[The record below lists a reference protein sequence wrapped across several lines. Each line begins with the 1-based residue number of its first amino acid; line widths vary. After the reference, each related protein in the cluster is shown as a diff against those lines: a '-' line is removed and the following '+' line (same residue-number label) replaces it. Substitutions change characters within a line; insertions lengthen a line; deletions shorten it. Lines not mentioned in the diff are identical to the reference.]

1 MGDYLIRGM
10 TKDKQVRFFAVKA
23 SDVVQ
28 TAIDFHYLSIT
39 ASVVL
44 GRLLIGGLLMSA
56 GMKES
61 DDLLTLRVD
70 GDGKIGVVLVTA
82 TGEGTIK
89 GYVQFPQVELPKNE
103 KGFAVA
109 EAIGN
114 GSLSVIR
121 SIGKQPPYVG
131 QVELISSEIGEDLSY
146 YYRQSE
152 QIDTIINL
160 GILIEKD
167 AKIRQAGGVLVQC
180 MPDTSDDLINKL
192 NENAE
197 KFPNLSDMMD
207 MGYTIEEVIENFLF
221 KDIPIEIFEKKE
233 VSYYCNCEK
242 TRFYNGIKL
251 LEKAEI
257 QEMIDSDE
265 TISAD
270 CHFCNKKYEFT
281 VEELKTM
288 IE

>member
-1 MGDYLIRGM
+1 MQDYLIRGM
-10 TKDKQVRFFAVKA
+10 TKDKQVRFFAVTA
-23 SDVVQ
+23 TSTVQ
-28 TAIDFHYLSIT
+28 TAIDLHYLSIT

-56 GMKES
+56 GMKSS
-61 DDLLTLRVD
+61 DDLLTLRID
-70 GDGKIGVVLVTA
+70 GDGALGVVLITA

-89 GYVQFPQVELPKNE
+89 GYVQHPQVELPKNE

-121 SIGKQPPYVG
+121 SIGKQQPYVG
-131 QVELISSEIGEDLSY
+131 NVELISGEIGEDLSY
-146 YYRQSE
+146 YYQQSE

-167 AKIRQAGGVLVQC
+167 ARIRQAGGVLIQC
-180 MPDTSDDLINKL
+180 MPDTTDDLINKL
-192 NENAE
+192 NENSQN
-197 KFPNLSDMMD
+197 FPNLSDMMD
-207 MGYTIEEVIENFLF
+207 IGYSIEQIVENFLF
-221 KDIPIEIFEKKE
+221 KDIPIEIFEKKQ

-242 TRFYNGIKL
+242 SRFYNGIKL
-251 LEKAEI
+251 LDKAEI
-257 QEMIDSDE
+257 QEMIDNGE
-265 TISAD
+265 TISAE

-281 VEELKTM
+281 VDELKRM
-288 IE
+288 M